1 VDIKYYID
9 SVSNFKLNFFAT
21 GSYFRKCRECGK
33 EFIGDKRAILC
44 LECDIKH
51 LLEPREDKL
60 IVATMYR
67 YGDRE
72 LHSYVLGAYSSL
84 DQAMNEG
91 EKERQHRGN
100 KYEPGYKE
108 VIINKLKEI
117 KGGK

>member
-1 VDIKYYID
+1 MKRYRIQFDKNGEPLRAMPRID
-9 SVSNFKLNFFAT
+9 
-21 GSYFRKCRECGK
+21 GEGK
-33 EFIGDKRAILC
+33 WIVLYD
-44 LECDIKH
+44 DIKH